1 MNAPVSNEAKSV
13 SGFIKPLGRYRWG
26 ICALL
31 FFVITINYID
41 RQIIG
46 VLKPVIEVEMGWSE
60 VDYGN
65 IVTAFQAS
73 YGIGLLVVGRWLDLV
88 GTRKGMAIAIF
99 LWSLA
104 AASHAFAKG
113 ILGFVLAR
121 IALGLAES
129 AAYPGAV
136 KSVAE
141 WFPKRERALGVGIL
155 NAGANVGVLL
165 TPIIAIGIAGAYGW
179 RAAFL
184 VTGLLGFVVLWGWLR
199 FFRQPADHVEVTD
212 EERAWIGQDGED
224 AAGPP
229 LGWKD
234 AIRQRQAWFFICGK
248 FFTDPVWYLFLFWL
262 PDFLATTQGMEL
274 FPKGDSGIL
283 ATIGPA
289 LIVVY
294 LLADIGSI
302 AGGWLSSHLVNR
314 GWSVNRARKTTLF
327 VAALFALPLVTV
339 ASVPEPWMAVLLIG
353 LGTAAHQAFSSNIF
367 TMIADMYPRR
377 AVATIAGMGGAAGA
391 IGGIL
396 IAQATGWTLELT
408 GSYVPIVIYAGLG
421 YLIAFAVIQML
432 VPRMAPATM
441 QLDPVAGPETAA
453 A

>member
-1 MNAPVSNEAKSV
+1 MSQTESAAHAEGAAT
-13 SGFIKPLGRYRWG
+13 GLQKPLGKYRWG
-26 ICALL
+26 ICAML

-46 VLKPVIEVEMGWSE
+46 VLKPVIEEDLGWSE

-73 YGIGLLVVGRWLDLV
+73 YGIGLLVVGRWLDKI
-88 GTRKGMAIAIF
+88 GTRKGMAIAIA

-104 AASHAFAKG
+104 ACFHAAARS
-113 ILGFVLAR
+113 VLAFI
-121 IALGLAES
+121 IARVTLGIAES

-179 RAAFL
+179 EAAFL
-184 VTGLLGFVVLWGWLR
+184 VTGGIGFIVLWAWLR
-199 FFRQPADHVEVTD
+199 FFRQPAEHEKVTD
-212 EERAWIGQDGED
+212 EERRWIEQDGED
-224 AAGPP
+224 AAGKP
-229 LGWKD
+229 LSWGE
-234 AIRQRQAWFFICGK
+234 AIRQRQTWYFICGK

-262 PDFLATTQGMEL
+262 PDFLSRTQGMEL
-274 FPKGDSGIL
+274 FPTGDSGIL

-289 LIVVY
+289 LIGVY
-294 LLADIGSI
+294 LLADVGSI
-302 AGGWLSSHLVNR
+302 AGGWLSSHFIAR

-327 VAALFALPLVTV
+327 IAALFALPMVTV
-339 ASVPEPWMAVLLIG
+339 TYAPNPLVAVLLIG

-367 TMIADMYPRR
+367 TMISDLYPRR
-377 AVATIAGMGGAAGA
+377 AVATVAGMGGAAGA
-391 IGGIL
+391 VGGIL

-408 GSYVPIVIYAGLG
+408 GSYTPIVIYAGLG
-421 YLIAFAVIQML
+421 YLIAFIIIHLL
-432 VPRMAPATM
+432 VPRMEAAP
-441 QLDPVAGPETAA
+441 LSEG
-453 A
+453 

>member
-1 MNAPVSNEAKSV
+1 MASMAGVA
-13 SGFIKPLGRYRWG
+13 KPLGRYRWG

-46 VLKPVIEVEMGWSE
+46 VLKPVIEEDMGWSE

-73 YGIGLLVVGRWLDLV
+73 YGVGLLVVGRWLDRV
-88 GTRKGMAIAIF
+88 GTRKGIAIAIA

-104 AASHAFAKG
+104 ACFHAAARSV
-113 ILGFVLAR
+113 LGFILAR
-121 IALGLAES
+121 IALGVAES

-136 KSVAE
+136 KSIAE

-179 RAAFL
+179 RSAFL
-184 VTGLLGFVVLWGWLR
+184 ATGLIGFVVLWAWLR
-199 FFRQPADHVEVTD
+199 FFRQPADHPNVSV
-212 EERAWIGQDGED
+212 EERSWIDQDGED
-224 AAGPP
+224 PAGEP
-229 LGWKD
+229 LSWKD

-262 PDFLATTQGMEL
+262 PDFLSKTQGMEL

-289 LIVVY
+289 LIGVY

-302 AGGWLSSHLVNR
+302 AGGWLSSHLVGR

-327 VAALFALPLVTV
+327 IAALFALPMVTV

-391 IGGIL
+391 VGGIL

-421 YLIAFAVIQML
+421 YVIAFVVIQLL
-432 VPRMAPATM
+432 VPKMVSAPIR
-441 QLDPVAGPETAA
+441 
-453 A
+453 

>member
-1 MNAPVSNEAKSV
+1 MSATAAGIATDEHGRPTSP
-13 SGFIKPLGRYRWG
+13 GGRYRWG

-31 FFVITINYID
+31 FFVITINYVD
-41 RQIIG
+41 RQVIG
-46 VLKPVIEVEMGWSE
+46 VLKPVIEQDLGWSE

-65 IVTAFQAS
+65 IVTAFQFS
-73 YGIGLLVVGRWLDLV
+73 YGIGLLVVGKWLDRV
-88 GTRKGMAIAIF
+88 GTRKGLAIAIA
-99 LWSLA
+99 LWSVA
-104 AASHAFAKG
+104 AMFHAFARN
-113 ILGFVLAR
+113 VLAFILAR
-121 IALGLAES
+121 MALGIAES

-165 TPIIAIGIAGAYGW
+165 TPIIGIGIAGYYGW
-179 RAAFL
+179 EAAFL
-184 VTGLLGFVVLWGWLR
+184 VTGALGFVVLWAWLK
-199 FFRQPADHVEVTD
+199 FFRQPETHEKVTQA
-212 EERAWIGQDGED
+212 ELAWINQDGEGSQG
-224 AAGPP
+224 AKLA
-229 LGWKD
+229 WKD
-234 AIRQRQAWFFICGK
+234 AFRQRQAWFFIAGK

-262 PDFLATTQGMEL
+262 PDFLAKTQGMEL
-274 FPKGDSGIL
+274 FPKDGTGIL

-289 LIVVY
+289 LIGVY

-302 AGGWLSSHLVNR
+302 AGGWMSSHLIGR

-327 VAALFALPLVTV
+327 TAALFAVPLVTV

-367 TMIADMYPRR
+367 AMIGDMYPTR
-377 AVATIAGMGGAAGA
+377 AVATVAGMGGLAGA

-421 YLIAFAVIQML
+421 YMIAFIVIQLL
-432 VPRMAPATM
+432 VPKMKPAPLAEA
-441 QLDPVAGPETAA
+441 DAA
-453 A
+453 ARA